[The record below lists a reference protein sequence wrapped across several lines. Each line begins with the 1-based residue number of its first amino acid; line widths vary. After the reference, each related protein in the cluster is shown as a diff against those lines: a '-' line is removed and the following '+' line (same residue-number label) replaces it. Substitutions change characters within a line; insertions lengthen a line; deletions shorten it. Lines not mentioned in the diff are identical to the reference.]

1 MGVNLSVMH
10 RKLQTQMQVRWRS
23 QPTTQNWIQFPVSC
37 GRDGG
42 GTELKTQ
49 KIHVVFLFFVFQ
61 YYKVLA
67 RDSISA
73 AAHTD
78 MYKNALYNM

>member
-1 MGVNLSVMH
+1 MFLLWDQCVGVNLSVMH

-23 QPTTQNWIQFPVSC
+23 QLTTQNWIQFPVSC

-49 KIHVVFLFFVFQ
+49 KIQVVFCSL
-61 YYKVLA
+61 YCIVL
-67 RDSISA
+67 
-73 AAHTD
+73 
-78 MYKNALYNM
+78 